1 VVRQIESYD
10 SESELENSKDSQRSK
25 EVTRKEDDRTSK
37 ASRPKVIT
45 ENEHTDSWPSK
56 WGFSSHQS
64 SKKTYPR
71 ASQKVYVSLKIR
83 ACFIHELSNYQ
94 ACLTFFPKL
103 FVDFL
108 Q

>member
-1 VVRQIESYD
+1 VAGQIESCE

-25 EVTRKEDDRTSK
+25 EVACKEDDRISK

-45 ENEHTDSWPSK
+45 ENERTDSRPSK
-56 WGFSSHQS
+56 WGLSSHQS
-64 SKKTYPR
+64 SKKNYTKEP
-71 ASQKVYVSLKIR
+71 QKVYVSQKIR
-83 ACFIHELSNYQ
+83 TCFIYELSNYQ
-94 ACLTFFPKL
+94 ACLTYFPKL